1 MSNHY
6 RTLGKIQVFKCRKLE
21 ICLSC
26 FFLLNQSEKKYTSI
40 NKTIHR
46 DKLNFVFCLS
56 IHPLLEKKE

>member
-26 FFLLNQSEKKYTSI
+26 FFY
-40 NKTIHR
+40 
-46 DKLNFVFCLS
+46 
-56 IHPLLEKKE
+56 